1 MKIGFVGIG
10 NLGLP
15 CAVAIAMKG
24 HEVMA
29 YDIVADL
36 MTKNLGAI
44 ARPVQT
50 ARNPLTRIWSAVT
63 YASAAWKKW
72 LSMQTHSLS
81 PCRPHT
87 SQNTRE

>member
-36 MTKNLGAI
+36 MTKPI
-44 ARPVQT
+44 
-50 ARNPLTRIWSAVT
+50 SA
-63 YASAAWKKW
+63 
-72 LSMQTHSLS
+72 LSRDRSKRRGTL
-81 PCRPHT
+81 
-87 SQNTRE
+87 